1 MDALGDRII
10 LQGDGWGPP
19 RQPVIASPTL
29 VKDLADVVDLF
40 DAAAHIESRG
50 HSDRTVSASFGYST
64 VFDLA
69 GAIFGQ
75 RDRHAMQEQASSPA
89 LDVRASW
96 MRAAVLICGALLG
109 GLVQRQLG
117 AGSFEMIVAG
127 CAGWVLGQAVAGVI
141 WHRLRFDPMERAA
154 GHGGVVALVCAGI
167 GVIVAACLLLAGGIS
182 FTGACLLLGWVAY
195 ALSMSILTVMNR
207 VSLPLLTMVG
217 AVTLQALVSALSPET
232 SAPALFRPMT
242 VLPAIAAIV
251 VIVVQTVLA
260 VRSEQI
266 SVHLDLSDVRGLTVP
281 VTQAVLLA
289 GALVIALSVVPD
301 SHGTAFVTTSVLA
314 VALTDPGIVTL
325 RGRLWWF
332 AHRSTSLLWSRW
344 FAWGLACLSVLVVA
358 AIAAGLVFLI
368 VMGTGVERDQL
379 SSTVVGAVLFSV
391 FAALSSVLT
400 AFGAQVKGLVPA
412 GLAVLVMLVV
422 GSMSGLPAVLVSIVA
437 AAAALGLLIHLF
449 SDARVFA

>member
-1 MDALGDRII
+1 MEAPATRVL
-10 LQGDGWGPP
+10 LEGDGWGPP
-19 RQPVIASPTL
+19 RQPAVQSPAL
-29 VKDLADVVDLF
+29 LGDLADVVDLF

-50 HSDRTVSASFGYST
+50 HSDRTVSAAYGYNS

-69 GAIFGQ
+69 VVIFGQ
-75 RDRHAMQEQASSPA
+75 RNRQDEQEQASSPA
-89 LDVRASW
+89 LDVRAGW

-109 GLVQRQLG
+109 GLVQMQLG
-117 AGSFEMIVAG
+117 AGSLEMIVAG
-127 CAGWVLGQAVAGVI
+127 CAGWVLGQAVAGVV

-167 GVIVAACLLLAGGIS
+167 AVVVAISLLLTGGIS
-182 FTGACLLLGWVAY
+182 LTGAFLLLGWVAY

-207 VSLPLLTMVG
+207 VSLPLLTMVS
-217 AVTLQALVSALSPET
+217 AVTLQALVSALGH
-232 SAPALFRPMT
+232 SADAHVSFGPMM
-242 VLPAIAAIV
+242 VLPAVAAIV
-251 VIVVQTVLA
+251 VIVLQTVRA
-260 VRSEQI
+260 VRSEQT
-266 SVHLDLSDVRGLTVP
+266 LARPDLSDVRGLTVP
-281 VTQAVLLA
+281 VTQAILLA

-314 VALTDPGIVTL
+314 VALTDPGIVAL

-344 FAWGLACLSVLVVA
+344 FAWGLACLAVVVVA
-358 AIAAGLVFLI
+358 AIAAGLVVLI
-368 VMGTGVERDQL
+368 VMGTGADREQL

-391 FAALSSVLT
+391 FATLSSVLT

-412 GLAVLVMLVV
+412 ALAVLVMLVI
-422 GSMSGLPAVLVSIVA
+422 GSTDGLPAVLISIGA

>member
-1 MDALGDRII
+1 MDTRSSRIV

-19 RQPVIASPTL
+19 RQPVIDSPTL
-29 VKDLADVVDLF
+29 LEDLADVVDLF

-50 HSDRTVSASFGYST
+50 HSDRTVSTSFGYST

-89 LDVRASW
+89 LDVRAGW

-109 GLVQRQLG
+109 GLVQMQLG

-127 CAGWVLGQAVAGVI
+127 CAGWVLGQAVAGVV
-141 WHRLRFDPMERAA
+141 WYRLRFDPMERAA
-154 GHGGVVALVCAGI
+154 GHGGLVALVCAGI
-167 GVIVAACLLLAGGIS
+167 AVTVAASLLLAGEIS

-207 VSLPLLTMVG
+207 LSLPLLTMVAG
-217 AVTLQALVSALSPET
+217 VTLQALVSALSPET
-232 SAPALFRPMT
+232 GAHALFGPMT

-251 VIVVQTVLA
+251 VIVGQTVLA
-260 VRSEQI
+260 VRSEQT
-266 SVHLDLSDVRGLTVP
+266 SVRPDLSDVRGLTVP

-344 FAWGLACLSVLVVA
+344 FAWGLACLAVLVVA
-358 AIAAGLVFLI
+358 ATAAGLVFLI
-368 VMGTGVERDQL
+368 VMGTGAERDRL

-412 GLAVLVMLVV
+412 GLAVLVMFVV
-422 GSMSGLPAVLVSIVA
+422 GSMSGFPAVLVSIVA

>member
-1 MDALGDRII
+1 MDARESLAA
-10 LQGDGWGPP
+10 LQDDGWGRRP
-19 RQPVIASPTL
+19 QPAVPSLAL
-29 VKDLADVVDLF
+29 LGDLADVVDLF

-50 HSDRTVSASFGYST
+50 HSDRTVKAAFGYSS

-75 RDRHAMQEQASSPA
+75 RERHDGQERASSPA
-89 LDVRASW
+89 LDIRASW

-109 GLVQRQLG
+109 GLVQMQLG

-127 CAGWVLGQAVAGVI
+127 CAGWILGQAVAGVI

-154 GHGGVVALVCAGI
+154 EHGGVIALVCAGI
-167 GVIVAACLLLAGGIS
+167 ALLVAVSLLLTGAIN
-182 FTGACLLLGWVAY
+182 FTGVCLLLGWVAY
-195 ALSMSILTVMNR
+195 ALSMSILTVMDR
-207 VSLPLLTMVG
+207 VSLPLLTMAG
-217 AVTLQALVSALSPET
+217 AVSLQALVSVLSPDTGAHE
-232 SAPALFRPMT
+232 LFKPLT
-242 VLPAIAAIV
+242 VLPAVAAIV
-251 VIVVQTVLA
+251 VIVRQTVLA
-260 VRSEQI
+260 VQSERT
-266 SVHLDLSDVRGLTVP
+266 SVHPDLSDVRGLAVP

-344 FAWGLACLSVLVVA
+344 FAWGLACLAVLAVA
-358 AIAAGLVFLI
+358 ATAAGLVLLI
-368 VMGTGVERDQL
+368 VMGTGAERDQL

-412 GLAVLVMLVV
+412 GLAVLVMLVI
-422 GSMSGLPAVLVSIVA
+422 GSMSGLPAALVSMVA
-437 AAAALGLLIHLF
+437 AATALGLLIHLF